1 MNVWLTPSEEQ
12 LSALYKKG
20 ADYLDQNNLREALKC
35 FLVVAEQTGEKH
47 TEYVVGSIYYDLAS
61 DDGDNYDTYRE
72 AVNWF
77 RKSADQGN
85 PTAQYCLGL
94 CYYDGRG
101 VDYNRTEAAKWYRK
115 AADQGF
121 ADAMYD
127 LGGMY
132 YKGEGGC
139 DRDIAEALKWYKK
152 AKNAGNKDADAMI
165 AYCEE
170 KLNDKKTGKSEFG
183 YEADDPFAILFGAL
197 VGAAIKESDKEVG
210 YKETA
215 KNETKNVQQT
225 NSAKSESSGRLDNVQ
240 NSPTHSKAVTSATQ
254 TPNPTTSLSSS
265 STNTDGHMLTFSKD
279 VRAKATIYDLLYYPM
294 GVVDLSAFKCTL
306 NYIRDFVKSHYNHT
320 LSEGTDR
327 LIWRKT
333 DEPVKYNIEID
344 GLQLHEAQFYNS
356 GEDYWNWS
364 YSISE
369 NLYACN

>member
-72 AVNWF
+72 AVKWF

-139 DRDIAEALKWYKK
+139 DRDIAEALK
-152 AKNAGNKDADAMI
+152 
-165 AYCEE
+165 
-170 KLNDKKTGKSEFG
+170 
-183 YEADDPFAILFGAL
+183 
-197 VGAAIKESDKEVG
+197 
-210 YKETA
+210 
-215 KNETKNVQQT
+215 
-225 NSAKSESSGRLDNVQ
+225 
-240 NSPTHSKAVTSATQ
+240 
-254 TPNPTTSLSSS
+254 
-265 STNTDGHMLTFSKD
+265 
-279 VRAKATIYDLLYYPM
+279 
-294 GVVDLSAFKCTL
+294 
-306 NYIRDFVKSHYNHT
+306 
-320 LSEGTDR
+320 
-327 LIWRKT
+327 
-333 DEPVKYNIEID
+333 
-344 GLQLHEAQFYNS
+344 
-356 GEDYWNWS
+356 
-364 YSISE
+364 
-369 NLYACN
+369 